1 VLQFNPQIQIQSHHD
16 NIMNPKFNVEW
27 FKSFDLVLNALDNLG
42 RLLYF
47 DEIQLLEDMLI

>member
-1 VLQFNPQIQIQSHHD
+1 MLQFNPQIQIQSHHD